1 MINQE
6 PVNWDQLT
14 MILGEEGDPVD
25 EELADLFRDFVDDVA
40 RRLVQLASLDPIGDP
55 DGVVHEAHK
64 IRGASLSFGFER
76 FASILQTVETRV
88 LELTP
93 EEIERLLNTARE
105 TFEHSRDLVGRRYAY
120 LAPVY

>member
-6 PVNWDQLT
+6 SINWDQLS

-25 EELADLFRDFVDDVA
+25 EELADLFRDFIDDAA
-40 RRLVQLASLDPIGDP
+40 RRLVELSSLDPVSEP
-55 DGVVHEAHK
+55 DGVAHGAHK
-64 IRGASLSFGFER
+64 IRGAALSFGFEQ

-93 EEIERLLNTARE
+93 EEIGRLMDAASE
-105 TFEHSRDLVGRRYAY
+105 TFERSKDLVGRRYAY
-120 LAPVY
+120 LAPVA